1 MIQPLYSLQFK
12 VLKKCTKPDFSIFTF
27 FIFCVPFPQ
36 GGLAYIPQQAWIQ
49 NMTVRDNILFA
60 RAYHQSEYNK
70 VLEACALTPDLKILP
85 GGDLTEIGE
94 RVGHIKMRER
104 EKSHK

>member
-1 MIQPLYSLQFK
+1 
-12 VLKKCTKPDFSIFTF
+12 
-27 FIFCVPFPQ
+27 
-36 GGLAYIPQQAWIQ
+36 
-49 NMTVRDNILFA
+49 MTVRDNILFA

-94 RVGHIKMRER
+94 RVGHIKTRER
-104 EKSHK
+104 ENVINSGIEAVSETDK